1 MPVSN
6 THLDDT
12 RQYLM
17 PPTPPTQLSSKEE
30 IASYLS
36 GEKAK
41 KREHPPSSRSTCE
54 NTGRRFSTAGPMG
67 RQLGALSAPAMP
79 SSGNKSRAAHRAL
92 NRAVNS
98 IKRPASRTLKQ
109 VQQTVLH
116 EDSRVGTRLEP
127 NGRGPSSLEVAK
139 VITQVESR
147 LSKRPY

>member
-1 MPVSN
+1 
-6 THLDDT
+6 
-12 RQYLM
+12 
-17 PPTPPTQLSSKEE
+17 
-30 IASYLS
+30 
-36 GEKAK
+36 
-41 KREHPPSSRSTCE
+41 
-54 NTGRRFSTAGPMG
+54 
-67 RQLGALSAPAMP
+67 
-79 SSGNKSRAAHRAL
+79 L